1 MTAKRVKL
9 DRILVCPNAFKG
21 SLSATEAAEA
31 ISQGIGRV
39 SASASTLIDCL
50 PLSDG
55 GDGFLETL
63 VAATDG
69 TLHESPARDPF
80 GEARV
85 ARWGRLGGEHRQTG
99 VIEMA
104 LASGLSLLEPAQYDP
119 LRASTL
125 GTGDLMRA
133 AISSGCKR
141 LILGIG
147 GSATNDG
154 GAGAMQALGA
164 KLRDANGTELPPGGS
179 ALSRLETID
188 MTDFTLPPGFEILV
202 ACDVA
207 NVLTG
212 ESGASAV
219 YGPQKGA
226 TPAMVAELDAALRHY
241 ADVLIATLDADV
253 ANTPGAG
260 AAGGL
265 GAGLMAFSGAKLMSG
280 IEIVF
285 EATRFDERLAKA
297 QLVFTGEGQLDFQTV
312 NGKALSG
319 VARRAKA
326 LRIPVIAIAGAIDP
340 EAEAALRDMGLTAA
354 ISLCERP
361 MSLEEAKAEAPA
373 LLANAAERAFRL
385 LATPIRY

>member
-1 MTAKRVKL
+1 MTDSRAKFE
-9 DRILVCPNAFKG
+9 RILVCPNAFKG
-21 SLSATEAAEA
+21 SLSAAEAAEA
-31 ISQGIGRV
+31 ISQGFGRV
-39 SASASTLIDCL
+39 SASASTVIDRL

-63 VAATDG
+63 VAATGG
-69 TLHESPARDPF
+69 TLHESPSRRPF
-80 GEARV
+80 GEASV
-85 ARWGRLGGEHRQTG
+85 AQWGRLGGEFRQTG

-104 LASGLSLLEPAQYDP
+104 LASGLSLLKPAQFDP

-125 GTGDLMRA
+125 GTGDLIRA
-133 AISSGCKR
+133 AINSGCKR

-164 KLRDANGTELPPGGS
+164 KLRDSAGKELQPGGA
-179 ALSRLETID
+179 ALSRLATID
-188 MTDFTLPPGFEILV
+188 MKNFIFPPGFEILV

-212 ESGASAV
+212 EAGASAV

-226 TPAMVAELDAALRHY
+226 TPAMVAELDAAMQNYAEVLKATLG
-241 ADVLIATLDADV
+241 ADVV
-253 ANTPGAG
+253 NTQGAG

-265 GAGLMAFSGAKLMSG
+265 GAGLMAFCGAKLMSG

-285 EATRFDERLAKA
+285 QATRFDERLAES
-297 QLVFTGEGQLDFQTV
+297 QLVFTGEGKLDFQTV

-319 VARRAKA
+319 VTSRAKA
-326 LRIPVIAIAGAIDP
+326 LGIPVIALAGSIDP
-340 EAEAALRDMGLTAA
+340 GAEAALRNKGLTAA

-361 MSLEEAKAEAPA
+361 MSLEEAIAEAPA

-385 LATPIRY
+385 LITPQRF